1 MPVPASRG
9 MGEGNGRD
17 PSRERA
23 WHALGHQPHLT
34 AGAGLQ
40 DAVRAITAS
49 PSALPGILP
58 ASPMPENA
66 TNPTHWDGHFRITT
80 VRTASAAVLVRI
92 RLR

>member
-40 DAVRAITAS
+40 DAVRAISGKPKCAAWH
-49 PSALPGILP
+49 PPGLTD
-58 ASPMPENA
+58 A
-66 TNPTHWDGHFRITT
+66 
-80 VRTASAAVLVRI
+80 
-92 RLR
+92 